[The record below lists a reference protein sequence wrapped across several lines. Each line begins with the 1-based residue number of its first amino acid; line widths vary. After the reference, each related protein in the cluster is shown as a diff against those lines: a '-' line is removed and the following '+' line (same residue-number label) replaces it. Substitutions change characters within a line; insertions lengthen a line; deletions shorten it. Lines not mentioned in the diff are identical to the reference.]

1 MSNEDR
7 WLLPEGIEESLP
19 EEAAWLEHFRRA
31 LLDMFSSWGYELVIP
46 PFIEYLESLLIGP
59 SDDLDLQT
67 FKLTDQLTGRMMGV
81 RADMTSQVARIDAH
95 MMKRNV
101 PARFCYLGTVLHTRP
116 SGRDLTRSPLQ
127 LGAELYGHAGIDS
140 DVEVICLMLEALKV
154 IGVKNVCLDLGHVG
168 IFASLA
174 EQAGLD
180 EEKEKA
186 LQNLLQQKALPEYEN
201 LLSTCKLE
209 QKWLAVFKA
218 LPDLSGNGE
227 IMTIAKNVFK
237 NTNSDVIGYINYVE
251 RLAERVQKRYA
262 DIQIHFD
269 FAALSGYRYQNAA
282 VFAAYIAG
290 QGGEIARGGRYD
302 EIGEVF
308 GRSRPATGFSLDL
321 KALAKISALE
331 PDQTTLGIFAPNEN
345 DATLHEKIYQLRQQ
359 GERVIYALQDQQG
372 DAQDMQCDRVLVKV
386 GEKDNQQWTV
396 KGLK

>member
-1 MSNEDR
+1 MSNADR

-19 EEAAWLEHFRRA
+19 AEAAWLEHYRRA

-95 MMKRNV
+95 MMKRDV

-140 DVEVICLMLEALKV
+140 DVEVICLMLETLQV
-154 IGVKNVCLDLGHVG
+154 IGVSDVCLDLGHVG
-168 IFASLA
+168 IFASLV

-180 EEKEKA
+180 EEKKKS
-186 LQNLLQQKALPEYEN
+186 LQNLLKQRTLPEYEK
-201 LLSTCKLE
+201 LLSACELDD
-209 QKWLAVFKA
+209 KWLDIFKV
-218 LPDLSGNGE
+218 LPNLSGNE
-227 IMTIAKNVFK
+227 EVIAMAKDVFR
-237 NTNSDVIGYINYVE
+237 NSNKDIAEYISYVE
-251 RLAERVQKRYA
+251 QLAAYVKQRYKKVN
-262 DIQIHFD
+262 IHFD

-302 EIGEVF
+302 EIGKAF

-321 KALAKISALE
+321 KALAKISTHALKK
-331 PDQTTLGIFAPNEN
+331 PMLGILAPNEN
-345 DATLHEKIYQLRQQ
+345 DAALYGKVQQLRQQ

-372 DAQDMQCDRVLVKV
+372 GAQAMQCDQVL
-386 GEKDNQQWTV
+386 EKENQQWIV